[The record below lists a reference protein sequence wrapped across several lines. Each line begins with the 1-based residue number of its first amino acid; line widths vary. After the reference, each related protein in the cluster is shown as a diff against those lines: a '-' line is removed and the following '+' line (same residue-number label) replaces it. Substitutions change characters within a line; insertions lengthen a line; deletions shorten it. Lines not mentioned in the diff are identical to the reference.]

1 MTELIIIDN
10 PFEPRSWTAETVSDV
25 PGAIRARYARFPA
38 GAKLYDMAGMD
49 WRRVAHV
56 IDPSILASRDITPRD
71 RAGIDRLQRSPGP
84 IMMVVAPADPITI
97 IIAIVAVIVAVAV
110 SLLLMPKIPKL
121 ENRTQGSPNNDLA
134 QRSNSPRPN
143 GRIPEI
149 LGTVVGAVPDM
160 LAVAFSVFELNLE
173 KEIAFM
179 CLGRGAYQVSN
190 ISDGTTLI
198 SSIAG
203 AGVEVYAPFTSPNSG
218 DDPQV
223 RIGTP
228 IGEPV
233 LSVTKL
239 SDVNGQTLRPPNAN
253 YVQGSSN
260 IRFTAPE
267 TIERDPDATMDFT
280 TYFGEGDQLTVQN
293 ANFGGAVYLDAT
305 TQDARFYADYRV
317 EFSSF
322 NPTTLYAA
330 GQTLIIANAG
340 YVGVDGTGNP
350 VYGDVSG
357 TYVIDHVTATT
368 IYLVH

>member
-10 PFEPRSWTAETVSDV
+10 PFEPRSWTAQAVDDV
-25 PGAIRARYARFPA
+25 PAAIRARYPRFPA

-49 WRRVAHV
+49 WQRVAHV

-71 RAGIDRLQRSPGP
+71 LAGIARLKRSRGP
-84 IMMVVAPADPITI
+84 VMMVVAPADPITI
-97 IIAIVAVIVAVAV
+97 IIAIVAVVIAVAV
-110 SLLLMPKIPKL
+110 SLLLAPKVPKL

-143 GRIPEI
+143 GRIPD
-149 LGTVVGAVPDM
+149 LFGTVVGAVPDM
-160 LAVAFSVFELNLE
+160 LAVAFSVFELNKE
-173 KEIAFM
+173 KEIAFL
-179 CLGRGAYQVSN
+179 CLGRGSYQVAR

-218 DDPQV
+218 DAPQL

-228 IGEPV
+228 IGQPV
-233 LSVTKL
+233 LSVNKL

-260 IRFTAPE
+260 IRFTSPE
-267 TIERDPDATMDFT
+267 TIERDPGADIDFT
-280 TYFGEGDQLTVQN
+280 TYFGDGDTLTVQN
-293 ANFGGAVYLDAT
+293 ANFGGAVYLDLT
-305 TQDARFYADYRV
+305 TQDARFYSDHRV
-317 EFSSF
+317 EFQSF
-322 NPTTLYAA
+322 NPSTLYSA
-330 GQTLIIANAG
+330 GQTLQLQNAG
-340 YVGVDGTGNP
+340 FVGVDGTGTP
-350 VYGDVSG
+350 IYGDVSG

-368 IYLVH
+368 IYLVA